1 MDPITQ
7 RILDQQRAIQNNPNF
22 TGYQPSTSSLDQDI
36 MNIQDPPNGIAA
48 FNSTP
53 VNQDIMFQ
61 DTLIQDNPPI
71 DMKGMAVN
79 VGKKMVTDYAIKKL
93 GLEGLKGNLLKSAVG
108 SNLIGFSNPLSAAF
122 TVGSLL
128 PDSVKG
134 IAGLLRGKRAE
145 KAIARDIIADSQGF
159 RDTTISPKITN
170 MQPTDRD
177 KGMGSGGK
185 PTGPSKSPSKS
196 YSGANPYGGGE
207 GGLHSGY

>member
-22 TGYQPSTSSLDQDI
+22 TGYQPSASALDQDMI
-36 MNIQDPPNGIAA
+36 NMQVPANGIAA

-61 DTLIQDNPPI
+61 DNLVQENPPI
-71 DMKGMAVN
+71 DLKGMAIN
-79 VGKKMVTDYAIKKL
+79 TGKKIVTDYAIKKL
-93 GLEGLKGNLLKSAVG
+93 GLDGLKGNLLKSAVG
-108 SNLIGFSNPLSAAF
+108 SNLVGFSNPLSAAF

-145 KAIARDIIADSQGF
+145 KAIAKDIIADSQGF
-159 RDTTISPKITN
+159 KDTTISPRITN
-170 MQPTDRD
+170 MQPTGRD

-196 YSGANPYGGGE
+196 YSGANPYGGGA
-207 GGLHSGY
+207 GGLHSGL

>member
-22 TGYQPSTSSLDQDI
+22 TGYQPSASALDQDMI
-36 MNIQDPPNGIAA
+36 NMQVPANGIAA

-61 DTLIQDNPPI
+61 DNLVQENPPI
-71 DMKGMAVN
+71 DLKGMAIN
-79 VGKKMVTDYAIKKL
+79 TGKKIVTDYAIKKL
-93 GLEGLKGNLLKSAVG
+93 GLDGLKGNLLKSAVG
-108 SNLIGFSNPLSAAF
+108 SNLVGFSNPLSAAF

-145 KAIARDIIADSQGF
+145 KAIAKDIIADSQGF
-159 RDTTISPKITN
+159 KDTTISPRITN
-170 MQPTDRD
+170 MQPTGRD

-196 YSGANPYGGGE
+196 YSGANPYGGGA

>member
-22 TGYQPSTSSLDQDI
+22 TGYQPSASSLDQDM
-36 MNIQDPPNGIAA
+36 MNIEAPTDGIAA
-48 FNSTP
+48 LNTTP

-61 DTLIQDNPPI
+61 DTLVQDNPPI

-108 SNLIGFSNPLSAAF
+108 SNLVGFSNPLSAAF

-145 KAIARDIIADSQGF
+145 KAIAKDIIADSQGF
-159 RDTTISPKITN
+159 KDTTISPRITN
-170 MQPTDRD
+170 MQPTGRD

-196 YSGANPYGGGE
+196 YSGPIDQQQTKE
-207 GGLHSGY
+207 

>member
-22 TGYQPSTSSLDQDI
+22 TGYQPSAPAD
-36 MNIQDPPNGIAA
+36 GIAA

-61 DTLIQDNPPI
+61 DTLVQDNPPI

-108 SNLIGFSNPLSAAF
+108 SNLIGFNNPLSAAF
-122 TVGSLL
+122 TVESLL

-159 RDTTISPKITN
+159 KDTTISPRISN
-170 MQPTDRD
+170 MKPSGRD

-196 YSGANPYGGGE
+196 YSGANPYGGGA

>member
-22 TGYQPSTSSLDQDI
+22 TGYQPSAPAD
-36 MNIQDPPNGIAA
+36 GIAA

-61 DTLIQDNPPI
+61 NTLVEDNLPI

-122 TVGSLL
+122 TMGSLL

-145 KAIARDIIADSQGF
+145 KAIAKDIIADSQGF
-159 RDTTISPKITN
+159 KDTTISPRITN
-170 MQPTDRD
+170 MQPTNQDTYR
-177 KGMGSGGK
+177 GGGGDPGPK
-185 PTGPSKSPSKS
+185 TTSTKSTSPTPSRHT
-196 YSGANPYGGGE
+196 SGA

>member
-7 RILDQQRAIQNNPNF
+7 RILDQQKAITQDSNF
-22 TGYQPSTSSLDQDI
+22 TGYQPSVPAD
-36 MNIQDPPNGIAA
+36 GIAA
-48 FNSTP
+48 FNTTP

-61 DTLIQDNPPI
+61 DTLVQDNPPI
-71 DMKGMAVN
+71 DMKGMAIN

-108 SNLIGFSNPLSAAF
+108 SNLIGLNNPLSAAF

-145 KAIARDIIADSQGF
+145 KAIAKDIIADSQGF
-159 RDTTISPKITN
+159 KDTTISPKIIN
-170 MQPTDRD
+170 MQPTGRD

-196 YSGANPYGGGE
+196 YSGANPYGGGA

>member
-22 TGYQPSTSSLDQDI
+22 TGYQPSTSSLDQNI
-36 MNIQDPPNGIAA
+36 INIQDPPNGIAA

-53 VNQDIMFQ
+53 VKQDIMFQ
-61 DTLIQDNPPI
+61 DTLVQDSPPI
-71 DMKGMAVN
+71 NMKGMAVN

-93 GLEGLKGNLLKSAVG
+93 GLEGIKGNLLKSAVG

-159 RDTTISPKITN
+159 KDTTISPKITN
-170 MQPTDRD
+170 MQPKGRD

-196 YSGANPYGGGE
+196 YSGANPYGGGA

>member
-7 RILDQQRAIQNNPNF
+7 RILDQQGAIQNNPNF
-22 TGYQPSTSSLDQDI
+22 TGYQPSASSLDQDM
-36 MNIQDPPNGIAA
+36 MNIEAPTDGIAA
-48 FNSTP
+48 LNTTP

-61 DTLIQDNPPI
+61 NTLVPDNVPI

-93 GLEGLKGNLLKSAVG
+93 GLEGWKGNLLKSAVG
-108 SNLIGFSNPLSAAF
+108 SNLVGFSNPLSAAF

-145 KAIARDIIADSQGF
+145 KAIAKDIIADSQGF
-159 RDTTISPKITN
+159 KDTTISPRITN
-170 MQPTDRD
+170 MQPTGRD

-196 YSGANPYGGGE
+196 YSGANPYGGGA

>member
-22 TGYQPSTSSLDQDI
+22 TGYQPSDSALDQDMI
-36 MNIQDPPNGIAA
+36 NMQVPANGIAA

-61 DTLIQDNPPI
+61 DNLVQENPPI
-71 DMKGMAVN
+71 DLKGMAIN
-79 VGKKMVTDYAIKKL
+79 TGKKIVTDYAIKKL
-93 GLEGLKGNLLKSAVG
+93 GLDGLKGNLLKSAVG
-108 SNLIGFSNPLSAAF
+108 SNLVGFSNPLSAAF

-145 KAIARDIIADSQGF
+145 KAIAKDIIADSQGF
-159 RDTTISPKITN
+159 KDTTISPRITN
-170 MQPTDRD
+170 MQPTGRD

-196 YSGANPYGGGE
+196 YSGANPYGGGA
-207 GGLHSGY
+207 GGLHSGL

>member
-22 TGYQPSTSSLDQDI
+22 TGYQPSASSLDQDM
-36 MNIQDPPNGIAA
+36 MNMKAPTDGIAA
-48 FNSTP
+48 LNTTP

-61 DTLIQDNPPI
+61 NTLVPDNVPI

-79 VGKKMVTDYAIKKL
+79 AGKKMVTDYAIKKL
-93 GLEGLKGNLLKSAVG
+93 GLDGIKGNLLKSAVG

-145 KAIARDIIADSQGF
+145 KAIAKDIIADSQGF
-159 RDTTISPKITN
+159 KDTTISPRITN
-170 MQPTDRD
+170 MQPTGRD

-196 YSGANPYGGGE
+196 YSGANPYGGGA

>member
-7 RILDQQRAIQNNPNF
+7 RILDQQRAITQDPNF
-22 TGYQPSTSSLDQDI
+22 TGYKPSASALDQDI
-36 MNIQDPPNGIAA
+36 MNTQDPSNGIAA

-61 DTLIQDNPPI
+61 DNLVQDKPTI

-93 GLEGLKGNLLKSAVG
+93 GLEGIKGNLLKSAVG
-108 SNLIGFSNPLSAAF
+108 SNLMGFSNPLSAAF

-145 KAIARDIIADSQGF
+145 KAIARDIIA
-159 RDTTISPKITN
+159 RHARKKDTTISPRITN
-170 MQPTDRD
+170 MQPTARD

-185 PTGPSKSPSKS
+185 PTGPSKSPS
-196 YSGANPYGGGE
+196 NI
-207 GGLHSGY
+207 